1 MNCNKKSHFDSVTPV
16 HRHGREGGALG
27 GGAGLGGEG
36 VGEGWGGAGW
46 GFTVCRE
53 EGLSLPLRKRCGK
66 LQR

>member
-36 VGEGWGGAGW
+36 VGEGWGGVGRAG
-46 GFTVCRE
+46 GSLFAGRRGSHCR
-53 EGLSLPLRKRCGK
+53 
-66 LQR
+66 